1 MSKLVVAIASGLSVA
16 LLASQ
21 VLLATQVLAQPDTQ
35 RPPPG
40 PNTMLTPHRMAALKK
55 CTDGIK
61 FESDAY
67 VSCMTREGEN
77 P

>member
-1 MSKLVVAIASGLSVA
+1 MTKLVAALASGLSVA

-21 VLLATQVLAQPDTQ
+21 VFAQVDTQ

-40 PNTMLTPHRMAALKK
+40 PSGAISAHRMAALKK
-55 CTDGIK
+55 CTDGIA
-61 FESDAY
+61 FESDKY
-67 VSCMTREGEN
+67 VACMTSQGEN

>member
-1 MSKLVVAIASGLSVA
+1 MRKLVVAIASGLSVA

-21 VLLATQVLAQPDTQ
+21 VLAQVDTQ
-35 RPPPG
+35 AAPRG
-40 PNTMLTPHRMAALKK
+40 PNNQLSAHRMAALKK
-55 CTDGIK
+55 CTDGIR

-67 VSCMTREGEN
+67 VNCMTREGEN

>member
-1 MSKLVVAIASGLSVA
+1 MSKFAIALASGLSVA

-21 VLLATQVLAQPDTQ
+21 VFAQVDTQ

-40 PNTMLTPHRMAALKK
+40 PNSAISAHRMAALKK

-61 FESDAY
+61 FESDRY
-67 VSCMTREGEN
+67 VECMTAAGEN

>member
-1 MSKLVVAIASGLSVA
+1 MKKLVVALASGLSVA

-21 VLLATQVLAQPDTQ
+21 VLAQVDTQ

-40 PNTMLTPHRMAALKK
+40 PSSTISAHRMAALKK
-55 CTDGIK
+55 CTDGIA
-61 FESDAY
+61 FESDKY
-67 VSCMTREGEN
+67 VNCMTAMGEN